1 MGADLGGGSRV
12 AQIVMVGNERFKKRN
27 IFAVWLGLPLI
38 TLGIYSYVW
47 IYKVNDEARR
57 FLKDESIRPAMSVLA
72 FIPGFILIVPPFIT
86 IYRTGKRIAR
96 MEAAAGSPNRAE
108 PVVGLLLGFVF
119 SLYSLYYQDHLN
131 GLWDRYLSSPP
142 TRPAIE
148 PPPPSLPSPPP
159 PPPPPSA

>member
-1 MGADLGGGSRV
+1 MS
-12 AQIVMVGNERFKKRN
+12 QIVVVENQTFKKRN
-27 IFAVWLGLPLI
+27 IFAVWIGLPLI

-72 FIPGFILIVPPFIT
+72 FIPGAILIIPPFVT

-108 PVVGLLLGFVF
+108 PVVGLILGFVF

-131 GLWDRYLSSPP
+131 GLWDRYLLPTARPP
-142 TRPAIE
+142 A
-148 PPPPSLPSPPP
+148 LPPP
-159 PPPPPSA
+159 PPPPAP

>member
-1 MGADLGGGSRV
+1 VS
-12 AQIVMVGNERFKKRN
+12 QIVVVENQTFKKRN

-57 FLKDESIRPAMSVLA
+57 FLKDDSIRPVMSVLA
-72 FIPGFILIVPPFIT
+72 FIPGAILIIPPFVT

-108 PVVGLLLGFVF
+108 PVVGLILGFVF

-131 GLWDRYLSSPP
+131 GLWDRYLLPTARPP
-142 TRPAIE
+142 A
-148 PPPPSLPSPPP
+148 LPLPPP
-159 PPPPPSA
+159 PPPPPPAP

>member
-1 MGADLGGGSRV
+1 VS
-12 AQIVMVGNERFKKRN
+12 QIVVVGNQTFKKRN

-57 FLKDESIRPAMSVLA
+57 LLKDDSIRPVMSVLA
-72 FIPGFILIVPPFIT
+72 FIPGAILIIPPFVT

-96 MEAAAGSPNRAE
+96 METAAGSPNRAE
-108 PVVGLLLGFVF
+108 PVVGLILGFVF

-131 GLWDRYLSSPP
+131 GLWDRYLSPV
-142 TRPAIE
+142 AM
-148 PPPPSLPSPPP
+148 PPSLLPPP
-159 PPPPPSA
+159 PPAH

>member
-1 MGADLGGGSRV
+1 VS
-12 AQIVMVGNERFKKRN
+12 QIVVLENQTFKKRN

-57 FLKDESIRPAMSVLA
+57 FLKDDSIRPVMSVLA
-72 FIPGFILIVPPFIT
+72 FIPGAILIIPPFVT

-108 PVVGLLLGFVF
+108 PVVGLILGFVF

-131 GLWDRYLSSPP
+131 GLWDRYLLPGAGPPALPSTPPPAVPPP
-142 TRPAIE
+142 T
-148 PPPPSLPSPPP
+148 S
-159 PPPPPSA
+159 

>member
-1 MGADLGGGSRV
+1 VS
-12 AQIVMVGNERFKKRN
+12 QIVVVDNQTFKKRN

-57 FLKDESIRPAMSVLA
+57 FLKDDSIRPVMSVLA
-72 FIPGFILIVPPFIT
+72 FIPGAILIIPPFVT

-108 PVVGLLLGFVF
+108 PVVGLILGFVF

-131 GLWDRYLSSPP
+131 GLWDRYLLPTARPP
-142 TRPAIE
+142 A
-148 PPPPSLPSPPP
+148 PPP
-159 PPPPPSA
+159 PPAS

>member
-1 MGADLGGGSRV
+1 VS
-12 AQIVMVGNERFKKRN
+12 QIVVVGNQTFKKRN
-27 IFAVWLGLPLI
+27 IFAVWIGLPLI

-57 FLKDESIRPAMSVLA
+57 FLKDDSIKPVMSVLA
-72 FIPGFILIVPPFIT
+72 FIPGAILIVPPFVT

-108 PVVGLLLGFVF
+108 PVVGLILGFVF

-131 GLWDRYLSSPP
+131 GLWDRYLSGAVMPP
-142 TRPAIE
+142 ALPPPAPQ
-148 PPPPSLPSPPP
+148 PPPPLPSYR
-159 PPPPPSA
+159 